1 MEDKDQILPDIF
13 YTLLDQREK
22 ADSLTEVIIGEYC
35 CILKNQESFFCDLK
49 DVLGTDAL
57 IELVKNF
64 GGITLEIPKASDILS
79 TVRRN
84 NDTTD

>member
-22 ADSLTEVIIGEYC
+22 ADKLTDDTVLEYC
-35 CILKNQESFFCDLK
+35 HILRNQESFFCDLK
-49 DVLGTDAL
+49 DVLGTEGL
-57 IELVKNF
+57 IMLVRNF
-64 GGITLEIPKASDILS
+64 GGITLEIPKASDILG